1 MSADLSGMKVAIL
14 VTNGY
19 EQVEFEQP
27 RAALQQ
33 AGATTMVISPQDT
46 EVKAWELTDWGNTI
60 EVDLNLDSADGAGFD
75 ALLLP
80 GGVLN
85 PDSLRMVPEAVQFVE
100 AFFEDDKPV
109 AAICHGPVML
119 IEADVVEGRELT
131 SYPSIRTDLENAG
144 ADWIDQ
150 ETVLDGKLLTSRRP
164 DDIRAFNREMIKLF
178 AEYKAEAG
186 GGLRTD

>member
-1 MSADLSGMKVAIL
+1 MSADLTGVKVAIL
-14 VTNGY
+14 VTDGY
-19 EQVEFEQP
+19 EQVELEQP

-33 AGATTMVISPQDT
+33 AGATTMVISPKET
-46 EVKAWELTDWGNTI
+46 EVKAWKFTDWGSTCK
-60 EVDLNLDSADGAGFD
+60 VDVNLNSADAAGFD

-100 AFFEDDKPV
+100 AFFDDDKPV

-119 IEADVVEGRELT
+119 IEADVVEGCELT

-150 ETVLDGKLLTSRRP
+150 ETVLDGNLLTSRRP
-164 DDIRAFNREMIKLF
+164 DDIPAFTREMIKLF
-178 AEYKAEAG
+178 AEHKAEAG